1 MNIINQSI
9 SLEISAPC
17 TAQEIDT
24 REMKGRREAL
34 LIDRRISS
42 IMDTNTER
50 TMQQFDNKKHR
61 DAEGS
66 R

>member
-50 TMQQFDNKKHR
+50 TV
-61 DAEGS
+61 
-66 R
+66 